1 MWSFV
6 TQLGFR
12 QRILTSDLRLI
23 SALLH
28 QLRQS
33 PDLSTSLDFSLQT
46 FLVSI
51 SQHPISLMESSSST
65 ALLQN
70 ATGITISGNAQVIN
84 AGGNVVLHGPLHAA
98 GTSKFYKPSIPFIS
112 LMMRRSSQLAQACQQ
127 CYTYSRRSRPSV

>member
-51 SQHPISLMESSSST
+51 SQHPISLMESSSKA

-70 ATGITISGNAQVIN
+70 AIGTTISGSTLIN
-84 AGGNVVLHGPLHAA
+84 AGRDVVLHGPLHAA

-127 CYTYSRRSRPSV
+127 CYTYSRRSRPSM